1 MMYAQINSINR
12 IISLSSIPNDNYILI
27 EDANI
32 LHHPQNY
39 KYINN
44 VFVEDIAPSV
54 YHSLNEYGNWFLNEE
69 LMANAKKDMWEKI
82 KEYRDYRESMGVL
95 MAINTVNYW
104 FHTDVKS
111 LVKYL
116 FLLFLSTIFSSYFP
130 QVLSWKTMDGR
141 LVPLTTG
148 IIIQIFFTTLNSG
161 SVVFEIA
168 RQHKI
173 NMEASSDPLSYNFT
187 TGWPPIYEG
196 EL

>member
-1 MMYAQINSINR
+1 MMYAQLNSINR

-32 LHHPQNY
+32 IHSPQNY
-39 KYINN
+39 KYVNN
-44 VFVEDIAPSV
+44 TFVEDIAPSV
-54 YHSLNEYGNWFLNEE
+54 YHSLNEYGNWYLNEE
-69 LMANAKKDMWEKI
+69 LIVNAKKDMWEKI

-95 MAINTVNYW
+95 MTIDSVDYW

-130 QVLSWKTMDGR
+130 QALSWKTMDGR

-161 SVVFEIA
+161 STVFELA

-187 TGWPPIYEG
+187 TGWPAIYEG